1 MHNTAPGASE
11 VNMAPASE
19 KPPTRPGSSA
29 SDPDAGD
36 EPGPGRH
43 TAAAD
48 GAHLDTWRGWLVVAA
63 ASTSLF
69 MYMGVIYSWGVLQAR
84 MADARGYSLTTL
96 TFVGSLA
103 TSFMVSLC
111 ILVGKLVRKFG
122 YTRPALVGAVLLG
135 LGEFL
140 SSWAVGHLW
149 ALFLTHGILFGIGGG
164 LTILPCSTAPL
175 QWFRKYRGLA
185 TGIVFGGGSLGAA
198 VMGVASSE
206 LVNKVGIE
214 WTFRILGFML
224 WALCLPAA
232 YCIKQPL
239 LSKSCVPQLQW
250 YRWREPKFILLLVG
264 GAIACFP
271 LFVPPYFIPI
281 FARSVGNSGSSSSSS
296 SGSTAVVAL
305 TIWNLASTLGR
316 VFAGY
321 SADSFLGPLNSLTI
335 SLLLCG
341 ASALAMWPFVTNMG
355 LLVSFTIINGIGCGS
370 FFSLFPLAVETTFG
384 SLNTMGILPIL
395 WQAWIFGY
403 FLGTPIAARLYSAAG
418 TGTDVSLYRPAAY
431 YAGTASFVGMLF
443 MLAVRLMNSRKVFAK
458 A

>member
-1 MHNTAPGASE
+1 MAS
-11 VNMAPASE
+11 ASE
-19 KPPTRPGSSA
+19 KPPTTPGSSA
-29 SDPDAGD
+29 SDTG
-36 EPGPGRH
+36 EESGPEQCIPPKE
-43 TAAAD
+43 D
-48 GAHLDTWRGWLVVAA
+48 AHLDTWRGWVVVAA
-63 ASTSLF
+63 ASMSLF
-69 MYMGVIYSWGVLQAR
+69 MYMGVIYSWGILQAK
-84 MADARGYSLTTL
+84 MADAKGYSLTTL

-122 YTRPALVGAVLLG
+122 YRRTALVGAVFLG

-140 SSWAVGHLW
+140 SSWVVGHLW
-149 ALFLTHGILFGIGGG
+149 ALFITHGILFGVGGG

-175 QWFRKYRGLA
+175 QWFRRYRGLA

-198 VMGVASSE
+198 VMGVAANE

-224 WALCLPAA
+224 WAVCLPAA

-239 LSKSCVPQLQW
+239 LSKSAVPQLQW
-250 YRWREPKFILLLVG
+250 YRWREPKFVLLILG

-281 FARSVGNSGSSSSSS
+281 FARSVGS
-296 SGSTAVVAL
+296 SGSTAIIAL
-305 TIWNLASTLGR
+305 TIWNLASTFGR

-321 SADSFLGPLNSLTI
+321 SADAFLGPLNSLNI
-335 SLLLCG
+335 SLLFCG
-341 ASALAMWPFVTNMG
+341 VSALAIWPFVTNMG
-355 LLVSFTIINGIGCGS
+355 LLVFFTIINGVGCGS
-370 FFSLFPLAVETTFG
+370 FFSLFPLAVGTTFG
-384 SLNTMGILPIL
+384 APNTMGILPIL

-403 FLGTPIAARLYSAAG
+403 FLGTPIAARLYSLAG

-431 YAGTASFVGMLF
+431 YAGAASFVGMFF
-443 MLAVRLMNSRKVFAK
+443 MVAIRLMNSRKIFTKV
-458 A
+458 